1 MHRFT
6 RILSIVLITAGIV
19 VLADAGMT
27 LVWQEP
33 MSAAYSS
40 YKQGQAEDQL
50 ANLERQFP
58 TAADLAAIQ
67 GVNGDVAR
75 ARILAGLFKQRVHT
89 GEAIGRIVI
98 NRIGLNIVVIQGTDT
113 ASLQKGP
120 GHYPTTPFPGQ
131 GKTVG
136 IAGHRTTY
144 LAPFRHIDD
153 IRAGDQ
159 VRLEMPYGAFTYTV
173 TKHEIVAPTDVKI
186 VRPIG
191 YEQLV
196 LTACHPV
203 YSAAQRYAI
212 FARLTRIDTFAPGG
226 TGAWVVP

>member
-1 MHRFT
+1 MHRLT
-6 RILSIVLITAGIV
+6 RILSTVLITAGLV
-19 VLADAGMT
+19 VLADAGLT

-33 MSAAYSS
+33 LSAAYSS
-40 YKQGQAEDQL
+40 YKQSQAEDQL
-50 ANLERQFP
+50 ATLERQFP

-67 GVNGDVAR
+67 GVSGDVER

-89 GEAIGRIVI
+89 GEAIGRIAI
-98 NRIGLNIVVIQGTDT
+98 DRIGLNIVVIQGTDT

-120 GHYPTTPFPGQ
+120 GHYPKTPFPGQ
-131 GKTVG
+131 GKTVA

-144 LAPFRHIDD
+144 LAPFRRIND
-153 IRAGDQ
+153 IRAGDPI
-159 VRLEMPYGAFTYTV
+159 RLEMPYGAFTYTV
-173 TKHEIVAPTDVKI
+173 TKHKIVLPSDVKVI
-186 VRPIG
+186 KPVG

-203 YSAAQRYAI
+203 YSAARRYVV

-226 TGAWVVP
+226 TGAWVAP